1 MNVTATYKGQSV
13 TIVDVDVN
21 GSSIYVTYVD
31 ASNVMYVDKS
41 MINPMASAATQIAT
55 GATVN

>member
-13 TIVDVDVN
+13 TIVDVTRN
-21 GSSIYVTYVD
+21 GSSIYITYIDSSNDMFVD
-31 ASNVMYVDKS
+31 NITSPDVNV
-41 MINPMASAATQIAT
+41 QIAS